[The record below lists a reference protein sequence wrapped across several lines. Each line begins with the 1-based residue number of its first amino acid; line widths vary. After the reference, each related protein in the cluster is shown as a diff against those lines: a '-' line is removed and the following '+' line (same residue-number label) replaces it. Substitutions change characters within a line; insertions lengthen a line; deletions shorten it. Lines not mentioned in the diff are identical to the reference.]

1 MIRQAEGLAGSAG
14 PEGQLADNHVIILPS
29 AKREAAAMARTP
41 RIETLLQKMRS
52 QKRYASIEQARIIT
66 RSYQQNEDAP
76 RILQRALALKA
87 ALE

>member
-1 MIRQAEGLAGSAG
+1 
-14 PEGQLADNHVIILPS
+14 
-29 AKREAAAMARTP
+29 MARTP